1 MLKIILLAI
10 ICFISGLIITPFII
24 KLSFKMNAVDMPDH
38 RKVHKV
44 PIPTLGGLA
53 IFISFIIGLIVI
65 QPQNPHHLAIVVG
78 AILMIIVGFFDDLY
92 QFTAKA
98 KFLFQLGIACLV
110 VFWGGLQ
117 VSFINLPFGGQL
129 EFGWLSIIVTILWI
143 VGITNAINLID
154 GLDGLSAGISAIV
167 LLTISTMAIFMGNVY
182 VLSMSIILFWSI
194 LGFLLFNFHPAKI
207 FMGDTGS
214 LFLGYMIAVLSLLGF
229 KNVTFISFVI
239 PILILAVPIFDTAV
253 AIIRRLVQKRPI
265 ASPDSSHLH
274 HKLLQLGM
282 THRQAVLFMYF
293 LSGLFSFAAILF
305 SMSTVWGA
313 ILIVTISLL
322 VIQLLIETLE
332 LIDSKFKPLTNL
344 MKGWRGDRKNV

>member
-1 MLKIILLAI
+1 MLTIILLSAF
-10 ICFISGLIITPFII
+10 CLVFGLIVTPFII
-24 KLSFKMNAVDMPDH
+24 KISFKLNAVDMPGH

-53 IFISFIIGLIVI
+53 IFFSFLAGLLII
-65 QPQNPHHLAIVVG
+65 QPQSSYHLAIVIG
-78 AILMIIVGFFDDLY
+78 ALLMIILGFMDDLY
-92 QFTAKA
+92 HLTAKA
-98 KFLFQLGIACLV
+98 KFLFQVTIACLV
-110 VFWGGLQ
+110 VFWGDLQ

-129 EFGWLSIIVTILWI
+129 EFGWLSIIVTIFWI

-167 LLTISTMAIFMGNVY
+167 LLTIGSMAIIMDNVY

-194 LGFLLFNFHPAKI
+194 LGFLPYNFHPAKT

-239 PILILAVPIFDTAV
+239 PILILAVPIFDTVV

-282 THRQAVLFMYF
+282 THRQAVLFMYL
-293 LSGLFSFAAILF
+293 LSSLFSFAAILF

-344 MKGWRGDRKNV
+344 MKVRRGNNRG

>member
-1 MLKIILLAI
+1 MLTIILLSAF
-10 ICFISGLIITPFII
+10 CLVFGLIVTPFII
-24 KLSFKMNAVDMPDH
+24 KISFKLNAVDMPGH

-53 IFISFIIGLIVI
+53 IFFSFLAGLLII
-65 QPQNPHHLAIVVG
+65 QPQSSYHLAIVIG
-78 AILMIIVGFFDDLY
+78 ALLMIILGFMDDLY
-92 QFTAKA
+92 HLTAKA
-98 KFLFQLGIACLV
+98 KFLFQVTIACLV
-110 VFWGGLQ
+110 VFWGDLQ

-129 EFGWLSIIVTILWI
+129 EFGWLSIIVTIFWI
-143 VGITNAINLID
+143 VGITNDINLID

-167 LLTISTMAIFMGNVY
+167 LLTIGSMAIIMDNVY

-194 LGFLLFNFHPAKI
+194 LGFLPYNFHPAKT

-239 PILILAVPIFDTAV
+239 PILILAVPIFDTVV

-282 THRQAVLFMYF
+282 THRQAVLFMYL
-293 LSGLFSFAAILF
+293 LSSLFSFAAILF

-322 VIQLLIETLE
+322 LIQLLIETLE

-344 MKGWRGDRKNV
+344 MKVRRGNNRG

>member
-1 MLKIILLAI
+1 MLTIILLSAF
-10 ICFISGLIITPFII
+10 CFIFGLLVTPFII
-24 KLSFKMNAVDMPDH
+24 KISFKLNVVDMPGH

-53 IFISFIIGLIVI
+53 IFFSFLAGLLII
-65 QPQNPHHLAIVVG
+65 QPQSSYHLAIVIG
-78 AILMIIVGFFDDLY
+78 ALLMIILGFMDDLY
-92 QFTAKA
+92 HLTAKA
-98 KFLFQLGIACLV
+98 KFLFQVTIACLV
-110 VFWGGLQ
+110 VFWGDLQ

-129 EFGWLSIIVTILWI
+129 EFGWLSIIVTIFWI

-167 LLTISTMAIFMGNVY
+167 LLTIGSMAIIMDNVY

-194 LGFLLFNFHPAKI
+194 LGFLPYNFHPAKT

-239 PILILAVPIFDTAV
+239 PILILAVPIFDTIV

-282 THRQAVLFMYF
+282 THRQAVLFMYL
-293 LSGLFSFAAILF
+293 LSSLFSFAAILF

-344 MKGWRGDRKNV
+344 MKVRRGNNRG

>member
-1 MLKIILLAI
+1 MLTIIL
-10 ICFISGLIITPFII
+10 ISAFCLVFGLIVTPFII
-24 KLSFKMNAVDMPDH
+24 KISFKLNAVDMPGH

-53 IFISFIIGLIVI
+53 IFFSFLAGLLII
-65 QPQNPHHLAIVVG
+65 QPQSSYHLAIVIG
-78 AILMIIVGFFDDLY
+78 ALLMIILGFMDDLY
-92 QFTAKA
+92 HLTAKA
-98 KFLFQLGIACLV
+98 KFLFQVTIACLV
-110 VFWGGLQ
+110 VFWGDLQ

-129 EFGWLSIIVTILWI
+129 EFGWLSIIVTIFWI

-167 LLTISTMAIFMGNVY
+167 LLTIGSMAIIMDNVY

-194 LGFLLFNFHPAKI
+194 LGFLPYNFHPAKT

-239 PILILAVPIFDTAV
+239 PILILAVPIFDTVV

-282 THRQAVLFMYF
+282 THRQAVLFMYL
-293 LSGLFSFAAILF
+293 LSSLFSFAAILF

-322 VIQLLIETLE
+322 LIQLLIETLE

-344 MKGWRGDRKNV
+344 MKVRRGNNRG

>member
-1 MLKIILLAI
+1 MLTIIL
-10 ICFISGLIITPFII
+10 ISAFCLVFGLIVTPFII
-24 KLSFKMNAVDMPDH
+24 KISFKLNAVDMPGH

-53 IFISFIIGLIVI
+53 IFFSFLAGLLII
-65 QPQNPHHLAIVVG
+65 QPQSSYHLAIVIG
-78 AILMIIVGFFDDLY
+78 ALLMIILGFMDDLY
-92 QFTAKA
+92 HLTAKA
-98 KFLFQLGIACLV
+98 KFLFQVTIACLV
-110 VFWGGLQ
+110 VFWGDLQ

-129 EFGWLSIIVTILWI
+129 EFGWLSIIVTIFWI

-167 LLTISTMAIFMGNVY
+167 LLTIGSMAIIMDNVY

-194 LGFLLFNFHPAKI
+194 LGFLPYNFHPAKT

-239 PILILAVPIFDTAV
+239 PILILAVPIFDTVV

-282 THRQAVLFMYF
+282 THRQAVLFMYL
-293 LSGLFSFAAILF
+293 LSSLFSFAAILF

-344 MKGWRGDRKNV
+344 MKVRRGNNRG

>member
-1 MLKIILLAI
+1 
-10 ICFISGLIITPFII
+10 
-24 KLSFKMNAVDMPDH
+24 MPGH

-53 IFISFIIGLIVI
+53 IFFSFLAGLLII
-65 QPQNPHHLAIVVG
+65 QPQSSYHLAIVIG
-78 AILMIIVGFFDDLY
+78 ALLMIILGFMDDLY
-92 QFTAKA
+92 HLTAKA
-98 KFLFQLGIACLV
+98 KFLFQVTIACLV
-110 VFWGGLQ
+110 VFWGDLQ

-129 EFGWLSIIVTILWI
+129 EFGWLSIIVTIFWI

-167 LLTISTMAIFMGNVY
+167 LLTIGSMAIIMDNVY

-194 LGFLLFNFHPAKI
+194 LGFLPYNFHPAKT

-239 PILILAVPIFDTAV
+239 PILILAVPIFDTVV

-282 THRQAVLFMYF
+282 THRQAVLFMYL
-293 LSGLFSFAAILF
+293 LSSLFSFAAILF

-322 VIQLLIETLE
+322 LIQLLIETLE

-344 MKGWRGDRKNV
+344 MKVRRGNNRG

>member
-1 MLKIILLAI
+1 
-10 ICFISGLIITPFII
+10 
-24 KLSFKMNAVDMPDH
+24 MPGH

-53 IFISFIIGLIVI
+53 IFFSFLAGLLII
-65 QPQNPHHLAIVVG
+65 QPQSSYHLAIVIG
-78 AILMIIVGFFDDLY
+78 ALLMIILGFMDDLY
-92 QFTAKA
+92 HLTAKA
-98 KFLFQLGIACLV
+98 KFLFQVTIACLV
-110 VFWGGLQ
+110 VFWGDLQ

-129 EFGWLSIIVTILWI
+129 EFGWLSIIVTIFWI

-167 LLTISTMAIFMGNVY
+167 LLTIGSMAIIMDNVY

-194 LGFLLFNFHPAKI
+194 LGFLPYNFHPAKT

-239 PILILAVPIFDTAV
+239 PILILAVPIFDTVV

-282 THRQAVLFMYF
+282 THRQAVLFMYL
-293 LSGLFSFAAILF
+293 LSSLFSFAAILF

-344 MKGWRGDRKNV
+344 MKVRRGNNRG

>member
-1 MLKIILLAI
+1 MLTIIL
-10 ICFISGLIITPFII
+10 ISAFCLVFGLIVTPFII
-24 KLSFKMNAVDMPDH
+24 KISFKLNVVDMPGH

-53 IFISFIIGLIVI
+53 IFFSFLAGLLII
-65 QPQNPHHLAIVVG
+65 QPQSSYHLAIVIG
-78 AILMIIVGFFDDLY
+78 ALLMIILGFMDDLY
-92 QFTAKA
+92 HLTAKA
-98 KFLFQLGIACLV
+98 KFLFQVTIACLV
-110 VFWGGLQ
+110 VFWGDLQ

-129 EFGWLSIIVTILWI
+129 EFGWLSIIVTIFWI

-167 LLTISTMAIFMGNVY
+167 LLTIGSMAIIMDNVY

-194 LGFLLFNFHPAKI
+194 LGFLPYNFHPAKT

-239 PILILAVPIFDTAV
+239 PILILAVPIFDTVV

-282 THRQAVLFMYF
+282 THRQAVLFMYL
-293 LSGLFSFAAILF
+293 LSSLFSFAAILF

-322 VIQLLIETLE
+322 LIQLLIETLE

-344 MKGWRGDRKNV
+344 MKVRRGNNRG

>member
-1 MLKIILLAI
+1 MLTIILLSVF
-10 ICFISGLIITPFII
+10 CLVFGLIVTPFII
-24 KLSFKMNAVDMPDH
+24 KISFKLNVVDMPGH

-53 IFISFIIGLIVI
+53 IFFSFLAGLLII
-65 QPQNPHHLAIVVG
+65 QPQSSYHLAIVIG
-78 AILMIIVGFFDDLY
+78 ALLMIILGFMDDLY
-92 QFTAKA
+92 HLTAKA
-98 KFLFQLGIACLV
+98 KFLFQVTIACLV
-110 VFWGGLQ
+110 VFWGDLQ

-129 EFGWLSIIVTILWI
+129 EFGWLSIIVTIFWI

-167 LLTISTMAIFMGNVY
+167 LLTIGSMAIIMDNVY

-194 LGFLLFNFHPAKI
+194 LGFLPYNFHPAKT

-239 PILILAVPIFDTAV
+239 PILILAVPIFDTVV

-265 ASPDSSHLH
+265 ASPDSSHVH

-282 THRQAVLFMYF
+282 THRQAVLFMYL
-293 LSGLFSFAAILF
+293 LSSLFSFAAILF

-322 VIQLLIETLE
+322 LIQLLIETLE

-344 MKGWRGDRKNV
+344 MKVRRGNNRG

>member
-1 MLKIILLAI
+1 MLTIILLSAF
-10 ICFISGLIITPFII
+10 CLVFGLIVTPFII
-24 KLSFKMNAVDMPDH
+24 KISFKLNVVDMPGH

-53 IFISFIIGLIVI
+53 IFFSFLAGLLII
-65 QPQNPHHLAIVVG
+65 QPQSSYHLAIVIG
-78 AILMIIVGFFDDLY
+78 ALLMIILGFMDDLY
-92 QFTAKA
+92 HLTAKA
-98 KFLFQLGIACLV
+98 KFLFQVTIACLV
-110 VFWGGLQ
+110 VFWGDLQ

-129 EFGWLSIIVTILWI
+129 EFGWLSIIVTIFWI

-167 LLTISTMAIFMGNVY
+167 LLTIGSMAIIMDNVY

-194 LGFLLFNFHPAKI
+194 LGFLPYNFHPAKT

-239 PILILAVPIFDTAV
+239 PILILAVPIFDTVV

-282 THRQAVLFMYF
+282 THRQAVLFMYL
-293 LSGLFSFAAILF
+293 LSSLFSFAAILF

-322 VIQLLIETLE
+322 LIQLLIETLE

-344 MKGWRGDRKNV
+344 MKVRRGNNRG

>member
-1 MLKIILLAI
+1 MLTIIL
-10 ICFISGLIITPFII
+10 ISAFCLVFGLIVTPFII
-24 KLSFKMNAVDMPDH
+24 KISFKLNAVDMPGH

-53 IFISFIIGLIVI
+53 IFFSFLAGLLII
-65 QPQNPHHLAIVVG
+65 QPQSSYHLAIVIG
-78 AILMIIVGFFDDLY
+78 ALLMIILGFMDDLY
-92 QFTAKA
+92 HLTAKA
-98 KFLFQLGIACLV
+98 KFLFQVTIACLV
-110 VFWGGLQ
+110 VFWGDLQ

-129 EFGWLSIIVTILWI
+129 EFGWLSIIVTIFWI

-167 LLTISTMAIFMGNVY
+167 LLTIGSMAIIMDNVY

-194 LGFLLFNFHPAKI
+194 LGFLPYNFHPAKT

-239 PILILAVPIFDTAV
+239 PILILAVPIFDTIV

-282 THRQAVLFMYF
+282 THRQAVLFMYL
-293 LSGLFSFAAILF
+293 LSSLFSFAAILF

-322 VIQLLIETLE
+322 LIQLLIETLE

-344 MKGWRGDRKNV
+344 MKVRRGNNRG

>member
-1 MLKIILLAI
+1 MLTMILISAF
-10 ICFISGLIITPFII
+10 CFVFGLLVTPFII
-24 KLSFKMNAVDMPDH
+24 KISFKLNVVDMPGH

-53 IFISFIIGLIVI
+53 IFFSFLAGLLII
-65 QPQNPHHLAIVVG
+65 QPQSSYHLAIVIG
-78 AILMIIVGFFDDLY
+78 ALLMIILGFMDDLY
-92 QFTAKA
+92 HLTAKA
-98 KFLFQLGIACLV
+98 KFLFQVTIACLV
-110 VFWGGLQ
+110 VFWGDLQ

-129 EFGWLSIIVTILWI
+129 EFGWLSIIVTIFWI

-167 LLTISTMAIFMGNVY
+167 LLTIGSMAIIMDNVY

-194 LGFLLFNFHPAKI
+194 LGFLPYNFHPAKT

-239 PILILAVPIFDTAV
+239 PILILAVPIFDTVV

-282 THRQAVLFMYF
+282 THRQAVLFMYL
-293 LSGLFSFAAILF
+293 LSSLFSFAAILF

-344 MKGWRGDRKNV
+344 MKVRRGNNRG

>member
-1 MLKIILLAI
+1 MLTIILLSAF
-10 ICFISGLIITPFII
+10 CLVFGLIVTPFII
-24 KLSFKMNAVDMPDH
+24 KISFKLNAVDMPGH

-53 IFISFIIGLIVI
+53 IFFSFLAGLLII
-65 QPQNPHHLAIVVG
+65 QPQSSYHLAIVIG
-78 AILMIIVGFFDDLY
+78 ALLMIILGFMDDLY
-92 QFTAKA
+92 HLTAKA
-98 KFLFQLGIACLV
+98 KFLFQVTIACLV
-110 VFWGGLQ
+110 VFWGDLQ

-129 EFGWLSIIVTILWI
+129 EFGWLSIIVTIFWI

-167 LLTISTMAIFMGNVY
+167 LLTIGSMAIIMDNVY

-194 LGFLLFNFHPAKI
+194 LGFLPYNFHPAKT

-239 PILILAVPIFDTAV
+239 PILILAVPIFDTVV

-282 THRQAVLFMYF
+282 THRQAVLFMYL
-293 LSGLFSFAAILF
+293 LSSLFSFAAILF

-322 VIQLLIETLE
+322 LIQLLIETLE

-344 MKGWRGDRKNV
+344 MKVRRGNNRG

>member
-1 MLKIILLAI
+1 MLTIIL
-10 ICFISGLIITPFII
+10 ISAFCLVFGLIVTPFII
-24 KLSFKMNAVDMPDH
+24 KISFKLNAVDMPGH

-53 IFISFIIGLIVI
+53 IFFSFLAGLLII
-65 QPQNPHHLAIVVG
+65 QPQSSYHLAIVIG
-78 AILMIIVGFFDDLY
+78 ALLMIILGFMDDLY
-92 QFTAKA
+92 HLTAKA
-98 KFLFQLGIACLV
+98 KFLFQVTIACLV
-110 VFWGGLQ
+110 VFWGDLQ

-129 EFGWLSIIVTILWI
+129 EFGWLSIIVTIFWI

-167 LLTISTMAIFMGNVY
+167 LLTIGSMAIIMDNVY

-194 LGFLLFNFHPAKI
+194 LGFLPYNFHPAKT

-239 PILILAVPIFDTAV
+239 PILILAVPIFDTIV

-282 THRQAVLFMYF
+282 THRQAVLFMYL
-293 LSGLFSFAAILF
+293 LSSLFSFAAILF

-344 MKGWRGDRKNV
+344 MKVRRGNNRG

>member
-1 MLKIILLAI
+1 
-10 ICFISGLIITPFII
+10 
-24 KLSFKMNAVDMPDH
+24 MPGH

-53 IFISFIIGLIVI
+53 IFFSFLAGLLII
-65 QPQNPHHLAIVVG
+65 QPQSSYHLAIVIG
-78 AILMIIVGFFDDLY
+78 ALLMIILGFMDDLY
-92 QFTAKA
+92 HLTAKA
-98 KFLFQLGIACLV
+98 KFLFQVTIACLV
-110 VFWGGLQ
+110 VFWGDLQ

-129 EFGWLSIIVTILWI
+129 EFGWLSIIVTIFWI

-167 LLTISTMAIFMGNVY
+167 LLTIGSMAIIMDNVY

-194 LGFLLFNFHPAKI
+194 LGFLPYNFHPAKT

-239 PILILAVPIFDTAV
+239 PILILAVPIFDTIV

-282 THRQAVLFMYF
+282 THRQAVLFMYL
-293 LSGLFSFAAILF
+293 LSSLFSFAAILF

-322 VIQLLIETLE
+322 LIQLLIETLE

-344 MKGWRGDRKNV
+344 MKVRRGNNRG